1 MTPICLVV
9 WMHVLVCEKFNSRL
23 VFFYKRGLFF
33 LQNQLKIEFNY
44 KQVSTEIT
52 SFRDPWPNNLKV
64 NLSKTADCFIL
75 LAKELHP
82 SESPDLVNIENGNV
96 MKMVKNLCIRRQG
109 LCSWMTLPAQPRVV
123 QPCQGV
129 THINIILN
137 NNTRMQI
144 RSQPC
149 QCPVCSVHP
158 IFGSLHMGALLGRP
172 WLRCSLCQLA
182 AKKVEERLLLKEVK
196 AGVSKSRYFSRNL
209 LIIKL
214 IFQLI
219 L

>member
-1 MTPICLVV
+1 MKSP
-9 WMHVLVCEKFNSRL
+9 
-23 VFFYKRGLFF
+23 
-33 LQNQLKIEFNY
+33 
-44 KQVSTEIT
+44 
-52 SFRDPWPNNLKV
+52 KV

-109 LCSWMTLPAQPRVV
+109 LCSWMTLPAYPRVV

-172 WLRCSLCQLA
+172 WLRCSLCHWLLRRWRRGYYWRRLKQWQRSEKINQFKKTLA
-182 AKKVEERLLLKEVK
+182 NYQIPQNAMLSS
-196 AGVSKSRYFSRNL
+196 G
-209 LIIKL
+209 
-214 IFQLI
+214 
-219 L
+219 